1 MEIGQYAV
9 GKNSQQRTVP
19 ANPSSIDVLTDSPTI
34 RQAGRGLLS
43 LALMDARNYT
53 LQLLSRFEEAGSGS
67 PSIPRIDHFDPPERI
82 AGHVA
87 WLAEWWLG
95 RNPQRGLGFRS
106 PGDGLR
112 LPSLHPQADAWFRE
126 VGAPHW
132 PELDEVR
139 GYMLLQL
146 ESTLEILE
154 RAEET
159 DDGLY
164 LFRAMLHYE
173 DSVAEGLV
181 GQARELGLSLPI
193 APAADFAA
201 AEPLNLPATRW
212 MLGAPANGFA
222 LAIERP
228 QWLVEI
234 PPFEIDAQPVT
245 WSQFAEFVDDGG
257 YDRSDWW
264 HPQGWEWLRLAS
276 IADGRRGPRHVEQIG
291 AATGAVVVNW
301 SGRSVRVSG
310 AQPVTHVS
318 WWEADAWA
326 RWAGRR
332 LPSEMEWEVAA
343 HQRQGR
349 AMRWG
354 DVLEWTSTRLCSWDG
369 YERDG
374 WAVGT
379 ALDPQPCWDA
389 ARVLRGGSI
398 ATRGRMQYARS
409 RRFALPER
417 DEAFTGFRT
426 CAT

>member
-1 MEIGQYAV
+1 MP
-9 GKNSQQRTVP
+9 T
-19 ANPSSIDVLTDSPTI
+19 NPSSIDVLTDSPAI
-34 RQAGRGLLS
+34 RQAGRSLLS
-43 LALMDARNYT
+43 LALMDARNCT
-53 LQLLSRFEEAGSGS
+53 LQLLARFEEAVGAGL
-67 PSIPRIDHFDPPERI
+67 SIPRVDHFDPPERV
-82 AGHVA
+82 AGHIA

-106 PGDGLR
+106 PADGPR
-112 LPSLHPQADAWFRE
+112 LPSLHRQADSWFRH
-126 VGAPHW
+126 VGAEHW
-132 PELDEVR
+132 PELGEVR
-139 GYMLLQL
+139 GYMLVQL

-173 DSVAEGLV
+173 DFIAEQLVA
-181 GQARELGLSLPI
+181 QARALGLSLPVGS
-193 APAADFAA
+193 AAEYAA

-212 MLGAPANGFA
+212 LLGAPANGFA

-228 QWLVEI
+228 QWQVNIL
-234 PPFEIDAQPVT
+234 PFEIDAQPVN
-245 WSQFAEFVDDGG
+245 WSQFVEFVDDGG

-264 HPQGWEWLRLAS
+264 HPQGWEWLRQAS
-276 IADGRRGPRHVEQIG
+276 IPDGRRGPRHVEQIR
-291 AATGAVVVNW
+291 AAAGGVVINW

-310 AQPVTHVS
+310 SQPVTHIT

-332 LPSEMEWEVAA
+332 LPLEMEWEVAV

-349 AMRWG
+349 SMRWG
-354 DVLEWTSTRLCSWDG
+354 DVLEWTSTRLRPWDG
-369 YERDG
+369 YERDN

-379 ALDPQPCWDA
+379 ALDPQPHWEM

-398 ATRGRMQYARS
+398 STRGRMKHKRS
-409 RRFALPER
+409 RRFALPDR

-426 CAT
+426 CAL